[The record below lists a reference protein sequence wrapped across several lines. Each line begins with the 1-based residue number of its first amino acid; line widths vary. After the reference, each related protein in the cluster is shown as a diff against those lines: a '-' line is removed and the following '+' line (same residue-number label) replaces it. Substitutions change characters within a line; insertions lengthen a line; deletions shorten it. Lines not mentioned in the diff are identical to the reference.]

1 MSTLASLVLAA
12 ALGQTRTMPQ
22 ITEMMVP
29 DSGRVTV
36 CVAVPAPEEM
46 GGRNRTAWRLIGET
60 LMEGSGAYSRRVI
73 FAYGSQA
80 GVAPRVQVFSD
91 WILIQVSAPKGGTD
105 IAAQIAAGMATDARL
120 STLDV
125 EKAVQRR
132 KTEGNPWVLWG
143 DAQEPEMTRVDNAY
157 IKRVYQAAFRVE
169 RMHVVVMGDVAAGEG
184 EREVVKYFRDRLT
197 DPPTMPRDV
206 NARPIKGVPG
216 RVDFWE
222 WQAPLLKPGAPDFA
236 PRILALYALGVG
248 KDGAMTRVL
257 REKLGYTYRQQLV
270 LWPQREG
277 WLPRFVAQRAGS
289 TDAAAELNASWEA
302 MRADIDTWDKM
313 TLDRARMLVL
323 GSLDTGLPMD
333 PFWIGPDWRL
343 GESLED
349 RAAFAVHGS
358 MSGKVIDPEQFASDS
373 LKVDLDI
380 LKATAREIVDAS
392 SSGVYPGLEASR

>member
-1 MSTLASLVLAA
+1 MSALTSMILVA
-12 ALGQTRTMPQ
+12 ALGQTPAMPQ
-22 ITEMMVP
+22 ITEVAVP
-29 DSGRVTV
+29 DAGRVTV
-36 CVAVPAPEEM
+36 CVAVPAPENM

-80 GVAPRVQVFSD
+80 GVAPRVQVFAD

-132 KTEGNPWVLWG
+132 KTARDPWALWA
-143 DAQEPEMTRVDNAY
+143 DAQEPDMSRVDNAY

-169 RMHVVVMGDVAAGEG
+169 RMHVVVMGDLAASEG
-184 EREVVKYFRDRLT
+184 EWEVLKYFKDRVA
-197 DPPTMPRDV
+197 DPPSMPRDV

-216 RVDFWE
+216 AVDFWE

-236 PRILALYALGVG
+236 PQILALYALGVG
-248 KDGAMTRVL
+248 KDGAMNRVL

-270 LWPQREG
+270 LWPQRDG
-277 WLPRFVAQRAGS
+277 WRPRFVALRAGS
-289 TDAAAELNASWEA
+289 TDAAAELNASWVA
-302 MRADIDTWDKM
+302 MRADIDTWDKV

-343 GESLED
+343 GETLED
-349 RAAFAVHGS
+349 RAAFMAHGS
-358 MSGKVIDPEQFASDS
+358 MAGQAVDPEQFASDS
-373 LKVDLDI
+373 LKVDLA
-380 LKATAREIVDAS
+380 LLQETARQIVDAS
-392 SSGVYPGLEASR
+392 SSGVYPGLEARR